1 MTAFKKS
8 YIISFLL
15 LTLSLFLFFNSNT
28 QNFFNRNIKNMGRT
42 VLAKIETSKLNN
54 QIKLSILKIKQNN
67 KVFLEVYG
75 QLNHGLELIDTL
87 KLEGEYDAYILIKDQ
102 TSNLAIAN
110 VDRDVDLEIIAPTYN
125 RRMKPILNVYKYD
138 SRLEEFRKVNTKFTK
153 PIL

>member
-1 MTAFKKS
+1 
-8 YIISFLL
+8 
-15 LTLSLFLFFNSNT
+15 
-28 QNFFNRNIKNMGRT
+28 MGRT